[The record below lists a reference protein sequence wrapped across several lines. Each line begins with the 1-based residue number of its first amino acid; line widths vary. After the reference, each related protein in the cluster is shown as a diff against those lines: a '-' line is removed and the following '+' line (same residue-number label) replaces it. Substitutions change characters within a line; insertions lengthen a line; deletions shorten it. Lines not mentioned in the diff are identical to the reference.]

1 MLLPP
6 PLHINQQMSSSRHPL
21 LSACFIKL
29 VVVSSLL
36 QLLLPT
42 TINAQETTTTTAT
55 ITSFDCI
62 DPNNREVTHQVRR
75 GDITTVCV
83 YVGPDGDWN
92 DNISY
97 KRFSVNLIADEFSN
111 YEIPGCKL

>member
-1 MLLPP
+1 
-6 PLHINQQMSSSRHPL
+6 MSSSRHPL

-36 QLLLPT
+36 QLLTT

>member
-1 MLLPP
+1 
-6 PLHINQQMSSSRHPL
+6 MSASRHPL

-36 QLLLPT
+36 QLLTTT
-42 TINAQETTTTTAT
+42 TINAQETTTTNT
-55 ITSFDCI
+55 ITSYDCI

-92 DNISY
+92 NNISY
-97 KRFSVNLIADEFSN
+97 KRFSVNLIADEFSS
-111 YEIPGCKL
+111 YEIPGCKLLDMLFCCCM

>member
-1 MLLPP
+1 ML
-6 PLHINQQMSSSRHPL
+6 RHPL

-83 YVGPDGDWN
+83 YVGPDGNWN
-92 DNISY
+92 DNVNY